1 MNSFKSL
8 LFFLIG
14 LGMYGQHQD
23 KVDFLN
29 ADVLIMPDASKKTV
43 SGTVDYSFKVLETV
57 DSVFL
62 DAHQM
67 NFENVLLNS
76 KKVSFRN
83 TDTKLILDFNF
94 KAGSTYKLKLKYSA
108 TPKQTLYYVGFDDT
122 ITGNEQLWTQGQGKY
137 NSHWLPSFD
146 DMTEKVI
153 FDLGIVYDENY
164 TVIANGRL
172 KDTQVTQGLK
182 QWNFDME
189 SPMSSYLVAFSIGVY
204 NKQELKS
211 TSGII
216 LENYYYPDDFNRVE
230 PTYRYTKE
238 IFDFLETKIGVAY
251 PWQNYKQVPVHDFL
265 YAGMENTTATFFS
278 DAYVLDSIAFVDKNY
293 VNVNAHELA
302 HQWFGNLVTEKSG
315 EHHWLQEGFATY
327 YAYLTEKELF
337 GDDHFYWKLFD
348 TAKVLEERA
357 ANGEGESLV
366 DSNASSLTFYEKGAW
381 ALAMLKETVG
391 TNNFKLG
398 VKNFLLN
405 YQFKNATIS
414 DFMDEME
421 KVSGKDL
428 NSFEAIWLRGLD
440 FPKEEAKAFL
450 MKHSSS
456 IRLYYV
462 LKNDND
468 NTFLDRKF
476 LKDSTVSTNLK
487 LELLKQKD
495 ALSGLGYLPLLT
507 DDNLKIRQVAA
518 ERLGLIPA
526 ELKEFAEPLLFDN
539 SYVTIELM
547 LFNLW
552 NSFENDRVSYLNRT
566 KGIVGL
572 PNRNVRLLWLTLA
585 LVTPEYDP
593 QKKGEY
599 YQELVQYTSSVYN
612 PETRQ
617 IAFQYLNDIKA
628 LKGTALI
635 NLIKATNHHSWQFR
649 NFARDLFDA
658 QLEVKDQ
665 RNEIESMAKQLN
677 SSDLRYLKTKIQ
689 VQ

>member
-1 MNSFKSL
+1 MKSFKSL

-14 LGMYGQHQD
+14 LAMYGQHQD

-29 ADVLIMPDASKKTV
+29 ADVLIIPDALKKAV

-83 TDTKLILDFNF
+83 TDTKLILDYSF
-94 KAGSTYKLKLKYSA
+94 KAGRTYKLELKYSA

-122 ITGNEQLWTQGQGKY
+122 MTGNEQLWTQGQGKY
-137 NSHWLPSFD
+137 TSHWLPSFD

-153 FDLGIVYDENY
+153 FDLGIVYNENY
-164 TVIANGRL
+164 TVIANGSL
-172 KDTQVTQGLK
+172 KDTRVSKGLK

-204 NKQELKS
+204 DKQELKS
-211 TSGII
+211 TSGIT
-216 LENYYYPDDFNRVE
+216 LENYYYPEDANRVE

-238 IFDFLETKIGVAY
+238 IFDFLETEIGVAY

-265 YAGMENTTATFFS
+265 YAGMENTTTTFFS
-278 DAYVLDSIAFVDKNY
+278 DAYVIDSIAFVDKNY

-337 GDDHFYWKLFD
+337 GNDHFYWKLFD

-381 ALAMLKETVG
+381 ALVTLKETVG

-428 NSFEAIWLRGLD
+428 NSFEATWLRALD

-462 LKNDND
+462 LKDDND
-468 NTFLDRKF
+468 KILVDRKF
-476 LKDSTVSTNLK
+476 LKDSTVSTYLK

-518 ERLGLIPA
+518 ESLGLIPA

-552 NSFENDRVSYLNRT
+552 NSFENDRVLYLNRT
-566 KGIVGL
+566 KDIVGL

-612 PETRQ
+612 TETRQ

-689 VQ
+689 VP

>member
-1 MNSFKSL
+1 
-8 LFFLIG
+8 
-14 LGMYGQHQD
+14 MYGQHQG
-23 KVDFLN
+23 KVDFLS
-29 ADVLIMPDASKKTV
+29 ADVRIIPDASKKTV
-43 SGTVDYSFKVLETV
+43 SGTVVYTFIVLGAV
-57 DSVFL
+57 DSIFL

-67 NFENVLLNS
+67 NFESILLNS
-76 KKVSFRN
+76 KKVPFRN
-83 TDTKLILDFNF
+83 TDTKLILDYNF
-94 KAGSTYKLKLKYSA
+94 KTGRTYNLELQYSA
-108 TPKQTLYYVGFDDT
+108 APKQTLYYVGFDDS

-137 NSHWLPSFD
+137 TSHWLPSFD

-153 FDLGIVYDENY
+153 FDLSIVYDKNY

-172 KDTQVTQGLK
+172 KDTQDLKGLK

-204 NKQELKS
+204 DKQELQA
-211 TSGII
+211 TSGIT
-216 LENYYYPDDFNRVE
+216 LENYYYPEDANRVE
-230 PTYRYTKE
+230 PTYRYTKQL
-238 IFDFLETKIGVAY
+238 FDFLETEIGVAY

-265 YAGMENTTATFFS
+265 YAGMENTTTTFFS
-278 DAYVLDSIAFVDKNY
+278 DAYVIDSIAFVDKNY
-293 VNVNAHELA
+293 VNVNAHEMA

-327 YAYLTEKELF
+327 YAYLAEKELF
-337 GDDHFYWKLFD
+337 GDDHFYWKLYD
-348 TAKVLEERA
+348 TAKVLEERV

-366 DSNASSLTFYEKGAW
+366 DSKASSLTFYEKGAW
-381 ALAMLKETVG
+381 ALVMLKKTVG

-421 KVSGKDL
+421 KVSTKDL
-428 NSFEAIWLRGLD
+428 SSFEATWLRGLD

-450 MKHSSS
+450 VKHSSS

-462 LKNDND
+462 LKNEND
-468 NTFLDRKF
+468 KTFVDRKL
-476 LKDSTVSTNLK
+476 LKDSTVSTYLK
-487 LELLKQKD
+487 LELIRQKD
-495 ALSGLGYLPLLT
+495 ALSGLGYLPLLA
-507 DDNLKIRQVAA
+507 DDNVKIRQFAA
-518 ERLGLIPA
+518 ENLSIIPT
-526 ELKEFAEPLLFDN
+526 ELKEFAEPLLLDN
-539 SYVTIELM
+539 SYVTVELM

-552 NSFENDRVSYLNRT
+552 NSFENDRVAYLNRT
-566 KGIVGL
+566 KGVVGL

-585 LVTPEYDP
+585 LVTPEYEAE
-593 QKKGEY
+593 KKGEY
-599 YQELVQYTSSVYN
+599 YQQLVQYTSSIYN

-649 NFARDLFDA
+649 NFARYLLDA
-658 QLEVKDQ
+658 QLEINDQ

-677 SSDLRYLKTKIQ
+677 SSDLRYLKTKIK
-689 VQ
+689 VP